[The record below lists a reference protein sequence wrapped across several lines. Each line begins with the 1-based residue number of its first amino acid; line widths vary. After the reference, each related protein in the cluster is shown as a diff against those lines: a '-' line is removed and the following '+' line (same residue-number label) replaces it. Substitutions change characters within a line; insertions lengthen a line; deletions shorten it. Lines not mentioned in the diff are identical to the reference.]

1 MSDDNVSS
9 LCDERRRRQLANMK
23 AIEILLGKDT
33 DGDPVIVLRAN
44 GADCVMAI
52 ETAEDLAAGIMR
64 GVEKL
69 RSESR

>member
-9 LCDERRRRQLANMK
+9 LCDERRRRQLAGMK

-44 GADCVMAI
+44 GADSVMAI